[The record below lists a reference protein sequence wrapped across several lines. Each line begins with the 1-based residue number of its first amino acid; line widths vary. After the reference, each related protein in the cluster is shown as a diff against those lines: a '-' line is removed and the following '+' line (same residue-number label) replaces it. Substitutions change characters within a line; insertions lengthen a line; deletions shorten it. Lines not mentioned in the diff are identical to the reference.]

1 MSTTTSAPAATTAAT
16 AAPTATETVATETT
30 TATISPNFAA
40 GGIILIIF
48 LIIFAIVSIYC
59 VIKSLM
65 CFGKSGSTAE
75 KIIGV
80 LIAFFTGPFYLLY
93 LNFNTGYCEDETPMF
108 SSPMPSPMPSAMPS
122 PMPSAMPSSQQMGG
136 RRRK

>member
-1 MSTTTSAPAATTAAT
+1 MSTTTTSSAAETTPAATTTAAAT
-16 AAPTATETVATETT
+16 TTPAATTVTTETT
-30 TATISPNFAA
+30 TATIAPDFAA

-48 LIIFAIVSIYC
+48 LILFAILGLYSI
-59 VIKSLM
+59 IKSLM

-75 KIIGV
+75 KVIGV

-93 LNFNTGYCEDETPMF
+93 LNFNTGYCEDESPMF
-108 SSPMPSPMPSAMPS
+108 NSPMPSPMPPAMP
-122 PMPSAMPSSQQMGG
+122 PSQQMGG

>member
-1 MSTTTSAPAATTAAT
+1 MSTTTTTAAATTAAPTT
-16 AAPTATETVATETT
+16 AAAATTAPATETTETT
-30 TATISPNFAA
+30 TATIAPNFAA

-48 LIIFAIVSIYC
+48 LIIFAMLGLYSI
-59 VIKSLM
+59 IKSLM

-75 KIIGV
+75 KVIGV

-93 LNFNTGYCEDETPMF
+93 LNFNTGYCEDESPMF
-108 SSPMPSPMPSAMPS
+108 SSPMPSSMPSSMPSA
-122 PMPSAMPSSQQMGG
+122 QQMGG

>member
-1 MSTTTSAPAATTAAT
+1 MSTTTTEAAPATEAATTEPTATAAAT
-16 AAPTATETVATETT
+16 AA
-30 TATISPNFAA
+30 ATIAPDFAA

-48 LIIFAIVSIYC
+48 LIIFIIVSLYC

-75 KIIGV
+75 KIFGV

-93 LNFNTGYCEDETPMF
+93 LNFNTGYCEDESPMF
-108 SSPMPSPMPSAMPS
+108 NSSMPSAMPS
-122 PMPSAMPSSQQMGG
+122 AQQMGG

>member
-1 MSTTTSAPAATTAAT
+1 MSTTTTEAPAAAATTAAAT
-16 AAPTATETVATETT
+16 TATVAATTETT
-30 TATISPNFAA
+30 AATISPNFAA

-93 LNFNTGYCEDETPMF
+93 LNFNTGYCDDESPMF
-108 SSPMPSPMPSAMPS
+108 SSPMPSAMPS
-122 PMPSAMPSSQQMGG
+122 PMPSAQQMGG

>member
-1 MSTTTSAPAATTAAT
+1 
-16 AAPTATETVATETT
+16 
-30 TATISPNFAA
+30 
-40 GGIILIIF
+40 
-48 LIIFAIVSIYC
+48 
-59 VIKSLM
+59 M

-93 LNFNTGYCEDETPMF
+93 LNFNTGYCEDETPML
-108 SSPMPSPMPSAMPS
+108 SSPIPSA
-122 PMPSAMPSSQQMGG
+122 QQMGG

>member
-1 MSTTTSAPAATTAAT
+1 MSTTTTTAAATTAAATSSAAATT
-16 AAPTATETVATETT
+16 APAAAATTAPATATTETT
-30 TATISPNFAA
+30 TATIAPNFTA

-59 VIKSLM
+59 LIKSLM

-75 KIIGV
+75 KVIGV

-93 LNFNTGYCEDETPMF
+93 LNFNAGYCEDESPMF
-108 SSPMPSPMPSAMPS
+108 SSPMPSPMPS
-122 PMPSAMPSSQQMGG
+122 SQQMGG

>member
-1 MSTTTSAPAATTAAT
+1 MSTTTTTAAPTTAATTTSATTTAATTTAATTAPAT
-16 AAPTATETVATETT
+16 VTTETT
-30 TATISPNFAA
+30 TATIAPNFAA

-48 LIIFAIVSIYC
+48 LIIFAMLGLYSI
-59 VIKSLM
+59 IKSLM

-75 KIIGV
+75 KVIGV

-93 LNFNTGYCEDETPMF
+93 LNFNAGYCEDESPMF
-108 SSPMPSPMPSAMPS
+108 SSP
-122 PMPSAMPSSQQMGG
+122 MPSSQQMGG

>member
-1 MSTTTSAPAATTAAT
+1 
-16 AAPTATETVATETT
+16 
-30 TATISPNFAA
+30 
-40 GGIILIIF
+40 
-48 LIIFAIVSIYC
+48 
-59 VIKSLM
+59 M

-93 LNFNTGYCEDETPMF
+93 LNFNTGYCEDDAPMF
-108 SSPMPSPMPSAMPS
+108 NSPMPSPMPSA
-122 PMPSAMPSSQQMGG
+122 QQMGG

>member
-1 MSTTTSAPAATTAAT
+1 MSTTTTEAPAAAATTAAATT
-16 AAPTATETVATETT
+16 AAATTATVAATTETT
-30 TATISPNFAA
+30 AATISPNFAA

-93 LNFNTGYCEDETPMF
+93 LNFNTGYCDDESAMPSAMF
-108 SSPMPSPMPSAMPS
+108 SSPTPSA
-122 PMPSAMPSSQQMGG
+122 QQMGG

>member
-1 MSTTTSAPAATTAAT
+1 MSTTTTSSAAETTPAVTTTAAATTTPAT
-16 AAPTATETVATETT
+16 VTTETT
-30 TATISPNFAA
+30 TATIAPDFAA

-48 LIIFAIVSIYC
+48 LILFAILGLYSI
-59 VIKSLM
+59 IKSLM

-75 KIIGV
+75 KVIGV

-93 LNFNTGYCEDETPMF
+93 LNFNTGYCEDESPMF
-108 SSPMPSPMPSAMPS
+108 NSPMPSPMPSA
-122 PMPSAMPSSQQMGG
+122 QQMGG

>member
-1 MSTTTSAPAATTAAT
+1 MSSTTTAATTAPTT
-16 AAPTATETVATETT
+16 AATTAPTTAATTATTITETT
-30 TATISPNFAA
+30 TGTLSPNFAT

-48 LIIFAIVSIYC
+48 IIIFIIVSIYC
-59 VIKSLM
+59 LVKSLM

-75 KIIGV
+75 KVIGV

-93 LNFNTGYCEDETPMF
+93 LNFNTGYCEDEE
-108 SSPMPSPMPSAMPS
+108 AMP
-122 PMPSAMPSSQQMGG
+122 PAMPSSQQMGG

>member
-1 MSTTTSAPAATTAAT
+1 MSTTTSAPAATTT
-16 AAPTATETVATETT
+16 TATETVATTVAAETT
-30 TATISPNFAA
+30 SATISPNFAA

-93 LNFNTGYCEDETPMF
+93 LNFNTGYCEDDAPMF
-108 SSPMPSPMPSAMPS
+108 NSPMPSA
-122 PMPSAMPSSQQMGG
+122 QQMGG

>member
-1 MSTTTSAPAATTAAT
+1 MSTTTTAAAATTAPATTAT
-16 AAPTATETVATETT
+16 ATTAPETIVATETT
-30 TATISPNFAA
+30 ATIAPNFAA

-48 LIIFAIVSIYC
+48 LIIFAMLGLYSI
-59 VIKSLM
+59 IKSLM

-93 LNFNTGYCEDETPMF
+93 LNFNAGYCEDESPMF
-108 SSPMPSPMPSAMPS
+108 SSPLPSAMPS
-122 PMPSAMPSSQQMGG
+122 PMPSAQQMGG

>member
-1 MSTTTSAPAATTAAT
+1 MSTTTTSSAAETTPAVTTTAAATTTPAT
-16 AAPTATETVATETT
+16 VTTETT
-30 TATISPNFAA
+30 TATIAPDFAA

-48 LIIFAIVSIYC
+48 LILFAILGLYSI
-59 VIKSLM
+59 IKSLM

-75 KIIGV
+75 KVIGV

-93 LNFNTGYCEDETPMF
+93 LNFNTGYCEDESPMF
-108 SSPMPSPMPSAMPS
+108 NSPMPSAMPS
-122 PMPSAMPSSQQMGG
+122 AQQMGG

>member
-1 MSTTTSAPAATTAAT
+1 
-16 AAPTATETVATETT
+16 
-30 TATISPNFAA
+30 
-40 GGIILIIF
+40 
-48 LIIFAIVSIYC
+48 
-59 VIKSLM
+59 M

-93 LNFNTGYCEDETPMF
+93 LNFNTGYCEDDAPMF
-108 SSPMPSPMPSAMPS
+108 SSPMPSPMPSA
-122 PMPSAMPSSQQMGG
+122 QQMGG

>member
-1 MSTTTSAPAATTAAT
+1 MSTTTTEAPAAAATTAAAT
-16 AAPTATETVATETT
+16 TATVAATTETT

-59 VIKSLM
+59 LIKSLM

-75 KIIGV
+75 KVIGV

-93 LNFNTGYCEDETPMF
+93 LNFNAGYCEDESPML
-108 SSPMPSPMPSAMPS
+108 SSPMPSPMPSP
-122 PMPSAMPSSQQMGG
+122 QQMGG